1 MGTKSNLIRFPV
13 PTKDEIRRSTIQ
25 RLGIFRRCP
34 GPDCAVVVEG
44 EQCCLTPDALCPECH
59 QWRFKDFVTL
69 MGVPT
74 GEVVPLFPAPRMT
87 WFVTCPGPTCGL
99 RMSKFEA
106 RMTLLVMCPRCGVE
120 PIKKFT

>member
-34 GPDCAVVVEG
+34 GPNCTVAAEG

-74 GEVVPLFPAPRMT
+74 GEIVPLFPAPRIPG
-87 WFVTCPGPTCGL
+87 FVTCPGLTCGL
-99 RMSKFEA
+99 RMSKLQTQ
-106 RMTLLVMCPRCGVE
+106 RTLLMWCPRCYKQRIDE
-120 PIKKFT
+120 FI